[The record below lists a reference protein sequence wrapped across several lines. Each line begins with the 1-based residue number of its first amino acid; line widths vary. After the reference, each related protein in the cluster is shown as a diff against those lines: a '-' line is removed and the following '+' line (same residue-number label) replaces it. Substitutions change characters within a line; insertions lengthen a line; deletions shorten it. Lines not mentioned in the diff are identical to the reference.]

1 MGTWGVESAAMPSTR
16 AERALY
22 LGGAPGVGSR
32 FLEPERRTTML
43 LGPYDNLQN
52 RCLDMTS
59 ENSKLKTENTRLT
72 KELEDANKLIAYL
85 KNESDLHMGMVQREQ
100 SEALFVKNAGD
111 ALADDAWSLRL
122 ATEEKDRE
130 IATLRQRNEQ
140 LEDQLVGLHAMME
153 EGKY

>member
-1 MGTWGVESAAMPSTR
+1 MSLDSRPSTR

-32 FLEPERRTTML
+32 FLEPERKTTML

-59 ENSKLKTENTRLT
+59 ENSKLKTENARLA
-72 KELEDANKLIAYL
+72 KELAEANALIAYL
-85 KNESDLHMGMVQREQ
+85 KKEGDLHMSMVHKEQ
-100 SEALFVKNAGD
+100 SEAMFVKSAGD
-111 ALADDAWSLRL
+111 ALADDAWNLRL
-122 ATEEKDRE
+122 SAEEKDKTIVE
-130 IATLRQRNEQ
+130 LTARNSH

-153 EGKY
+153 ERTLH